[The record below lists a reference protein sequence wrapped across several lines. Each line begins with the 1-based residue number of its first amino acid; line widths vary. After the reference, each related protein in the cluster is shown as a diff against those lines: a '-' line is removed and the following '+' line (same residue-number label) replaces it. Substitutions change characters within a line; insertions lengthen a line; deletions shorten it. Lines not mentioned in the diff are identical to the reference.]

1 MENESEEEKSESEDF
16 KVVIR
21 DIKDEEFESFQTTL
35 NKRLILDLY
44 KIFKI
49 YEQKGL
55 INYDIYKEAMTDT
68 FKKYNN
74 KDNFEYI
81 FDLIFNRFQKI
92 KCILK
97 NNKTVFYLTE
107 MKYKNSIETYII
119 VCFLTILIKCKIFD
133 KVKLLFKLT
142 DIDND
147 GFLNKDEIKL
157 MISTVNFLFCFN
169 STIGINSSIL
179 SQSLMYIYVKGKIN
193 KLMNPPG
200 NLGIILQKEK
210 CVNFNTFFK
219 CLEKIPNYKYEII
232 PCFINI
238 RKCLYSQRKEK
249 IIDIKNK
256 IKKEFVIVSSD
267 LSSMKPRIPSQLF
280 KRTFSANLE
289 KLIKTVKRKKGEKI
303 DFHDSN
309 NILMKKKQLLL
320 GIKERNKTLKELLKE
335 STILSEE
342 ENKETKNENQNLIKK
357 KMSRNKSSNS
367 QYEFEADFDSIKK
380 IEVEPALLRFSNENN
395 FNKKMKRYNSNSN
408 ILNQIQ
414 NKELSTL
421 KNLRHKSTMDYTS
434 NLNNINKR
442 NIKSAKNYNKIAV
455 KSFNLDLFKR
465 NINLPLSYKN
475 NKNNILRNLK
485 QFNRFNLNKRHNNSL
500 KNNNYNKY
508 SMDQI
513 LEKTDTMKSKSCFN
527 RKKINNI
534 STHKLFNKTL
544 TLFNNKKKDVKIKF
558 RNEKKVILKGSQT
571 SFNYQSKKTSGIKN
585 LKGIIN
591 NKIDSNA
598 IKTNYSR
605 LFNKSKSINLNNKN
619 LFLLDND
626 RTNNYFNCN
635 ELLKDIDEEKNI
647 ADGKSF
653 FYDKKLIK
661 IYSDLMKNRNDIN
674 LEMKKYKESDFSLSF
689 FDIKEKLFPY
699 SFWEKVNSIFKKK
712 K

>member
-1 MENESEEEKSESEDF
+1 M
-16 KVVIR
+16 
-21 DIKDEEFESFQTTL
+21 
-35 NKRLILDLY
+35 
-44 KIFKI
+44 
-49 YEQKGL
+49 
-55 INYDIYKEAMTDT
+55 
-68 FKKYNN
+68 
-74 KDNFEYI
+74 
-81 FDLIFNRFQKI
+81 
-92 KCILK
+92 
-97 NNKTVFYLTE
+97 
-107 MKYKNSIETYII
+107 
-119 VCFLTILIKCKIFD
+119 
-133 KVKLLFKLT
+133 
-142 DIDND
+142 
-147 GFLNKDEIKL
+147 
-157 MISTVNFLFCFN
+157 
-169 STIGINSSIL
+169 
-179 SQSLMYIYVKGKIN
+179 
-193 KLMNPPG
+193 
-200 NLGIILQKEK
+200 
-210 CVNFNTFFK
+210 
-219 CLEKIPNYKYEII
+219 
-232 PCFINI
+232 
-238 RKCLYSQRKEK
+238 
-249 IIDIKNK
+249 
-256 IKKEFVIVSSD
+256 
-267 LSSMKPRIPSQLF
+267 
-280 KRTFSANLE
+280 
-289 KLIKTVKRKKGEKI
+289 
-303 DFHDSN
+303 
-309 NILMKKKQLLL
+309 
-320 GIKERNKTLKELLKE
+320 
-335 STILSEE
+335 
-342 ENKETKNENQNLIKK
+342 
-357 KMSRNKSSNS
+357 
-367 QYEFEADFDSIKK
+367 
-380 IEVEPALLRFSNENN
+380 
-395 FNKKMKRYNSNSN
+395 
-408 ILNQIQ
+408 
-414 NKELSTL
+414 
-421 KNLRHKSTMDYTS
+421 
-434 NLNNINKR
+434 
-442 NIKSAKNYNKIAV
+442 
-455 KSFNLDLFKR
+455 
-465 NINLPLSYKN
+465 SYKN

>member
-55 INYDIYKEAMTDT
+55 INYDIYKEAMADT

-210 CVNFNTFFK
+210 CVNFDTFFK

-455 KSFNLDLFKR
+455 KSFSLDLFKR